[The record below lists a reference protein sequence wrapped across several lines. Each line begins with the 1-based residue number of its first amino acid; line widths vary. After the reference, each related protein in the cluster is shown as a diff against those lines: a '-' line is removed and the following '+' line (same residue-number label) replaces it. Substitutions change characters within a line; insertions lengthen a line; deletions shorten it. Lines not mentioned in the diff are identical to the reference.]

1 MDLCGLK
8 TYKDQIRQSCRRYG
22 DISKADG
29 KISKSLAQRELDER
43 VLQLATAFESLG
55 HRHLVSILN
64 IASGGDTSG
73 DPRYFDAGLFH
84 HVGDVNRGRFALDRW
99 IGGDDKL
106 IHLALV
112 DTA

>member
-55 HRHLVSILN
+55 HRHLVGILN
-64 IASGGDTSG
+64 IASGRDTRG
-73 DPRYFDAGLFH
+73 DAGDLH
-84 HVGDVNRGRFALDRW
+84 TGLLDHVRDIDRRCFALDRR
-99 IGGDDKL
+99 IRGDD
-106 IHLALV
+106 
-112 DTA
+112 